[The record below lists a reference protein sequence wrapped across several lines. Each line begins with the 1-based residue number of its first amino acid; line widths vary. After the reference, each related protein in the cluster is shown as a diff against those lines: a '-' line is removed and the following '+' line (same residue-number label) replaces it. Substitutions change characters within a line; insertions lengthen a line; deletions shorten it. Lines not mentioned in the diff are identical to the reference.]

1 MFHFN
6 QNNQD
11 NVLLKQS
18 LSAIYFIVA
27 SKTLLLILPPSHLE
41 PYKNGGTR
49 SLSARLWVWG
59 RYCNGA
65 IEFSRR
71 VVQLAVQEKEFRSF
85 NISITAA
92 YSSYQEFPKLWCNV
106 HSFRWGNNIQWFN
119 HLITWGLYLAKTVF
133 LSFMKETSDLHNN
146 CNRLLLK
153 ANYRNNT
160 VASIN
165 GCLLNVSGGACRCQ
179 IFLLRAS
186 PKFACELSTWSH
198 G

>member
-1 MFHFN
+1 M
-6 QNNQD
+6 
-11 NVLLKQS
+11 LKRL

-59 RYCNGA
+59 RYGNGA
-65 IEFSRR
+65 KEFSRR

-92 YSSYQEFPKLWCNV
+92 YSSYQVFPKLWCNV

-133 LSFMKETSDLHNN
+133 LSFMKETSDLQT
-146 CNRLLLK
+146 
-153 ANYRNNT
+153 T
-160 VASIN
+160 VI
-165 GCLLNVSGGACRCQ
+165 GCFWKLIIETIQWLQLTGAY
-179 IFLLRAS
+179 
-186 PKFACELSTWSH
+186 STFQVVLVDVKCFC
-198 G
+198 